1 MMKKTTAILLDFL
14 MYVGSIVFVSAFI
27 LALVVSEKQHST
39 MIDVLP
45 IFAGI
50 LGIATLVFTFV
61 ISHKAYH
68 FFMGLFLIVAGTFE
82 FLLMRGYLKY
92 TIYQWW
98 PFLGIAVGLILFVT
112 GIYKYRRITV
122 GFAIPAL
129 TIFLMGGWFMLFSF
143 KIIKVPFSQ
152 VALIGGPLFMIFLMV
167 SLFAFFLLQQKNKN
181 LVIEDDEPDSFEDD

>member
-1 MMKKTTAILLDFL
+1 MKKTTAILLDFL
-14 MYVGSIVFVSAFI
+14 TYIGSLIFVSAFVM
-27 LALVVSEKQHST
+27 ALVVPEKQHT
-39 MIDVLP
+39 LIIDILP
-45 IFAGI
+45 VMAGL
-50 LGIATLVFTFV
+50 LGITTLVFTFV

-82 FLLMRGYLKY
+82 FLLMSGYLNY

-152 VALIGGPLFMIFLMV
+152 VVLIGGPLFMIFLMV
-167 SLFAFFLLQQKNKN
+167 SLFAFFLLQQKNKK

>member
-39 MIDVLP
+39 IIDVLP

-82 FLLMRGYLKY
+82 FLLMRGYLKH

-98 PFLGIAVGLILFVT
+98 PFLGISVGLILFVT

-122 GFAIPAL
+122 GFAIPSL

>member
-1 MMKKTTAILLDFL
+1 
-14 MYVGSIVFVSAFI
+14 
-27 LALVVSEKQHST
+27 
-39 MIDVLP
+39 
-45 IFAGI
+45 
-50 LGIATLVFTFV
+50 
-61 ISHKAYH
+61 
-68 FFMGLFLIVAGTFE
+68 
-82 FLLMRGYLKY
+82 MRGYLKH

-122 GFAIPAL
+122 GFAIPSL

-143 KIIKVPFSQ
+143 KIVKVPFSQ

>member
-39 MIDVLP
+39 IIDVLP

-82 FLLMRGYLKY
+82 FLLMRGYLKH

-143 KIIKVPFSQ
+143 KIIKGPFSQ
-152 VALIGGPLFMIFLMV
+152 VVLIGGPLFMIFLMV
-167 SLFAFFLLQQKNKN
+167 SLFAFFLLQQKNKK

>member
-1 MMKKTTAILLDFL
+1 MKKTTAILLDFL

-39 MIDVLP
+39 IIDVLP
-45 IFAGI
+45 IFAVV
-50 LGIATLVFTFV
+50 LGFATLVFTFV

-68 FFMGLFLIVAGTFE
+68 FFVGLFLIVAGTFE
-82 FLLMRGYLKY
+82 FLLMRGYLKH

-98 PFLGIAVGLILFVT
+98 PFLGISVGLILFVT

-122 GFAIPAL
+122 GFAIPSL

>member
-1 MMKKTTAILLDFL
+1 MKKTTAILLDFL

-39 MIDVLP
+39 IIDVLP

-82 FLLMRGYLKY
+82 FLLMRGYLKH

-98 PFLGIAVGLILFVT
+98 PFLGISVGLILFVT

-122 GFAIPAL
+122 GFAIPSL

>member
-1 MMKKTTAILLDFL
+1 MKKTTAILLDFL
-14 MYVGSIVFVSAFI
+14 MYVGSLVFVSAFI
-27 LALVVSEKQHST
+27 LALVVSEKQHSLI
-39 MIDVLP
+39 IDVLP
-45 IFAGI
+45 IFAVV
-50 LGIATLVFTFV
+50 LGFATLVFTFV

-68 FFMGLFLIVAGTFE
+68 FFVGLFLIVAGTFE
-82 FLLMRGYLKY
+82 FLLMRGYLKH

-98 PFLGIAVGLILFVT
+98 PFLGISVGLILFVT